1 MSSKVNSQLSGKL
14 SYTEWS
20 SLYRFGS
27 VLVFP
32 APFQLSLNTGPRK
45 CHRTRQSCRLIWGP
59 GTYQEQV
66 PWASV
71 FPCYFHEC
79 PFLQKLLWGEK
90 QISLVRL
97 MPSTLL
103 EEVVRRPLSG
113 RLKLWCFPEDQ
124 RAAHWGSF
132 QLTRDA
138 LYPVYVTAA
147 LETGIS
153 AFLEC
158 FASKY
163 AKPQTLFWPQSGPNN
178 DSPSGLLPQESIQ
191 NGASKGLLKQLKTCE

>member
-1 MSSKVNSQLSGKL
+1 MPSKVNSQLSGKL

-45 CHRTRQSCRLIWGP
+45 CHRTRQSCGLIWGP

-124 RAAHWGSF
+124 RAASSLGEFPAYERCPVPCIRDSGFGDGHLSLSGVFRLKVCQAPDTLLATEWSKQWLSLWFAATRVHSERSF
-132 QLTRDA
+132 
-138 LYPVYVTAA
+138 
-147 LETGIS
+147 
-153 AFLEC
+153 
-158 FASKY
+158 
-163 AKPQTLFWPQSGPNN
+163 
-178 DSPSGLLPQESIQ
+178 
-191 NGASKGLLKQLKTCE
+191 